1 MLLGFLWENNGFNR
15 EPARISE
22 EEAMALIDAGW
33 HPIKRGV
40 SAEEYADEYLT
51 ESRRRITGSNGEMEG
66 PGEYWSNAVSSNW
79 DDPRYWG
86 KPTESNGLFGFL
98 SPDYRV
104 ASRVDRERMASE
116 YQKFAQAFE
125 NVISVM
131 PKGEAEKM
139 EPADFMRELRTA
151 LSRNVADGDPVWDG
165 EVGQMWSSLMSAYE
179 SSSGPEKTQLWN
191 VINFMSTQLT
201 RQTRWEN
208 YVPLILGYDGI
219 DTGDNTVRTGGTAAG
234 KQVLIFNRQGLA
246 VLDTPISIKGINDI
260 LKEADKK

>member
-1 MLLGFLWENNGFNR
+1 
-15 EPARISE
+15 
-22 EEAMALIDAGW
+22 
-33 HPIKRGV
+33 
-40 SAEEYADEYLT
+40 
-51 ESRRRITGSNGEMEG
+51 
-66 PGEYWSNAVSSNW
+66 
-79 DDPRYWG
+79 
-86 KPTESNGLFGFL
+86 
-98 SPDYRV
+98 
-104 ASRVDRERMASE
+104 
-116 YQKFAQAFE
+116 
-125 NVISVM
+125 
-131 PKGEAEKM
+131 
-139 EPADFMRELRTA
+139 
-151 LSRNVADGDPVWDG
+151 
-165 EVGQMWSSLMSAYE
+165 MSAYE